1 MSARPRSSPRVS
13 RKVTSALSKKT
24 SGSSKLA
31 AGEGTFEHTHRDHAH
46 WYSFS
51 LLFYH
56 FDPFPYCWRC
66 PFPSHSLLNTTGKK
80 KVPKHV
86 DAKVKARQAA
96 LNMSGGVKVSPSF
109 CPKPEHIQMSP
120 HDDVLRKVTSI
131 RKVFAFPIFH
141 AFNCFAGLFCTIDGT
156 MLPPPF
162 SRRGARTMVARL
174 QSSRWTKE
182 TRYRNIQKK
191 TKKHVLLTLLWPTTF
206 KLDVLS
212 YSRHLLA
219 CIYRCWAPASTFS
232 VGRKR
237 CIFYLSV
244 SSYANSTALVKY
256 IALKVYIITNI
267 NLICLIY
274 VFQLT

>member
-1 MSARPRSSPRVS
+1 MFGFYIYW
-13 RKVTSALSKKT
+13 
-24 SGSSKLA
+24 GSWIRTTYHTTHYVCPSTILA
-31 AGEGTFEHTHRDHAH
+31 ASIAEGHQRSIKENERRLQARCRRRYVRADTQTMHIGSH
-46 WYSFS
+46 S
-51 LLFYH
+51 LSSSTN
-56 FDPFPYCWRC
+56 DPFPYCWRF
-66 PFPSHSLLNTTGKK
+66 PFPSHSLLDTTGKK

-191 TKKHVLLTLLWPTTF
+191 TKKT
-206 KLDVLS
+206 
-212 YSRHLLA
+212 R
-219 CIYRCWAPASTFS
+219 PADLCSDPPRS
-232 VGRKR
+232 
-237 CIFYLSV
+237 
-244 SSYANSTALVKY
+244 N
-256 IALKVYIITNI
+256 
-267 NLICLIY
+267 
-274 VFQLT
+274 

>member
-1 MSARPRSSPRVS
+1 
-13 RKVTSALSKKT
+13 
-24 SGSSKLA
+24 
-31 AGEGTFEHTHRDHAH
+31 
-46 WYSFS
+46 
-51 LLFYH
+51 
-56 FDPFPYCWRC
+56 
-66 PFPSHSLLNTTGKK
+66 
-80 KVPKHV
+80 
-86 DAKVKARQAA
+86 
-96 LNMSGGVKVSPSF
+96 MSGGVKVSPSF

-191 TKKHVLLTLLWPTTF
+191 QKNTSCWQSSDWHTTF

-212 YSRHLLA
+212 YSRYLLA

-232 VGRKR
+232 VGRNR
-237 CIFYLSV
+237 CIFYLCV
-244 SSYANSTALVKY
+244 SCYANSTALVKY
-256 IALKVYIITNI
+256 ITLYRLYIITNI

-274 VFQLT
+274 AFQLT

>member
-1 MSARPRSSPRVS
+1 MHFGCHSLSSF
-13 RKVTSALSKKT
+13 TI
-24 SGSSKLA
+24 
-31 AGEGTFEHTHRDHAH
+31 
-46 WYSFS
+46 
-51 LLFYH
+51 
-56 FDPFPYCWRC
+56 DPFPYCWRC

-191 TKKHVLLTLLWPTTF
+191 TKKNTSWTLLWPTTF

-237 CIFYLSV
+237 CIFYLCV
-244 SSYANSTALVKY
+244 SCYANSTALVKC
-256 IALKVYIITNI
+256 IALRYILSQYQSNLSNLRLSI
-267 NLICLIY
+267 NLTCTEPFRLLLRALLQVD
-274 VFQLT
+274 VFVRVRPRLEMEATDAVRHSVDWI

>member
-1 MSARPRSSPRVS
+1 MAYLAIVWLYYWESWIRTTYHTTLCLPVHDPRREYRGRSPARYQRKRAAAPSSLQEKVRSS
-13 RKVTSALSKKT
+13 
-24 SGSSKLA
+24 
-31 AGEGTFEHTHRDHAH
+31 THRDHAL
-46 WYSFS
+46 WFSFS
-51 LLFYH
+51 LLF
-56 FDPFPYCWRC
+56 FTIDPFPYCWRC

-162 SRRGARTMVARL
+162 SRRGVRTMVARL

-191 TKKHVLLTLLWPTTF
+191 TKKTRLLTFALTHH
-206 KLDVLS
+206 VQI
-212 YSRHLLA
+212 R
-219 CIYRCWAPASTFS
+219 R
-232 VGRKR
+232 
-237 CIFYLSV
+237 
-244 SSYANSTALVKY
+244 ALV
-256 IALKVYIITNI
+256 
-267 NLICLIY
+267 
-274 VFQLT
+274 LTSSSSVHI